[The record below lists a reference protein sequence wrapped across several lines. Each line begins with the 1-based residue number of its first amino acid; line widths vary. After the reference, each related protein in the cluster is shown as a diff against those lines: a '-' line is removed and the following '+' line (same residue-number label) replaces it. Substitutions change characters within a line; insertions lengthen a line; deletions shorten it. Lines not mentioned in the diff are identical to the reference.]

1 MLVKSKCF
9 TLVSFVSFSNK
20 IISDIIIN
28 HCDKGGAAI
37 ISTHVDLNLPK
48 SKILDINSFKP
59 SVGKEIDPFLKGN
72 F

>member
-1 MLVKSKCF
+1 M
-9 TLVSFVSFSNK
+9 
-20 IISDIIIN
+20 N
-28 HCDKGGAAI
+28 HCDEGGAAI

-48 SKILDINSFKP
+48 STILDINSFKP